1 MFQYQNIKYSAYNE
15 DIMSVSLIASFLVS
29 LALASISAT
38 NSSIYRVTVWLRW
51 TEWPK
56 MRRSTEET
64 LKVSIIIPAY
74 NAEKYIKQCVDSCL
88 SQTYTNFE
96 IIAIDDGS
104 TDSTVKILQEYG
116 ATIKVINK
124 KNGGTASALNVGIK

>member
-1 MFQYQNIKYSAYNE
+1 M
-15 DIMSVSLIASFLVS
+15 
-29 LALASISAT
+29 
-38 NSSIYRVTVWLRW
+38 WLRW

-124 KNGGTASALNVGIK
+124 KTVELLLL